1 MKASTQNSTKLSF
14 ILFISLLSGYT
25 FMCMTRN
32 CFSSA
37 MVFIVDEE
45 ILTKVQT
52 GVITAAFYLTY
63 AILQIVGGMVTD
75 KLPPERFVT
84 IGLLG
89 ASITN
94 LVIFFSQNYVV
105 MLISW
110 SLNAALQFG
119 AWPAIFKI
127 VSTMLVRKMQTPALF
142 VTTHASPGG
151 TVAGFVVAAIVGT
164 HWELNFIIS
173 AIGLAFFA
181 ILWEITVKIIS
192 PVAAVEELPKDAIPN
207 DLQKRVSFGKMFI
220 TSGLV
225 FVLVIAFIRTMLD
238 FGIRGLTPTMINE
251 SYTGVNPSLATIIS
265 IIVLVAG
272 VVGICCVYLVY
283 PRLIKNESIGILI
296 LFASAF
302 PFSIGMLWLGKISYW
317 FIVTFLAFI
326 VLFMGGCGLFT
337 TSFIA
342 ARFNKYGKGST
353 VVGIINATASLG
365 IVVAYTVF
373 PAIAEKLS
381 WNQTAILWIVL
392 VCVALAAISALLPL
406 WSRFLKNR

>member
-142 VTTHASPGG
+142 VTTLASPGG
-151 TVAGFVVAAIVGT
+151 TVAGFVVADSLG
-164 HWELNFIIS
+164 NNGQNNIS
-173 AIGLAFFA
+173 G
-181 ILWEITVKIIS
+181 
-192 PVAAVEELPKDAIPN
+192 
-207 DLQKRVSFGKMFI
+207 
-220 TSGLV
+220 
-225 FVLVIAFIRTMLD
+225 
-238 FGIRGLTPTMINE
+238 
-251 SYTGVNPSLATIIS
+251 
-265 IIVLVAG
+265 
-272 VVGICCVYLVY
+272 
-283 PRLIKNESIGILI
+283 
-296 LFASAF
+296 
-302 PFSIGMLWLGKISYW
+302 
-317 FIVTFLAFI
+317 
-326 VLFMGGCGLFT
+326 GGC
-337 TSFIA
+337 
-342 ARFNKYGKGST
+342 
-353 VVGIINATASLG
+353 
-365 IVVAYTVF
+365 
-373 PAIAEKLS
+373 
-381 WNQTAILWIVL
+381 
-392 VCVALAAISALLPL
+392 
-406 WSRFLKNR
+406 